1 MILNH
6 CNITLKRAFFIQCK
20 ASCKFRKGDFP
31 GQTCLASESSS
42 ASSKNEKVGK
52 ISQNICRPSH
62 IEQMLP
68 RNSAATRNCSCS
80 IQTVDVSIKEGKSK
94 GKEEILLLF
103 LRRARGKLGRASR
116 KTHGKALGLLPR
128 FPPIPETRGFCDIF
142 NPRNPGIFFQ

>member
-1 MILNH
+1 MKKKIENKTVKVRKKVRVRKKILSQ
-6 CNITLKRAFFIQCK
+6 RAFLVQCK

-80 IQTVDVSIKEGKSK
+80 IQTVDVSIREGKSK
-94 GKEEILLLF
+94 AKGPKKNSALVF
-103 LRRARGKLGRASR
+103 KNLGESQQEGEH
-116 KTHGKALGLLPR
+116 KTHGKA
-128 FPPIPETRGFCDIF
+128 F
-142 NPRNPGIFFQ
+142 